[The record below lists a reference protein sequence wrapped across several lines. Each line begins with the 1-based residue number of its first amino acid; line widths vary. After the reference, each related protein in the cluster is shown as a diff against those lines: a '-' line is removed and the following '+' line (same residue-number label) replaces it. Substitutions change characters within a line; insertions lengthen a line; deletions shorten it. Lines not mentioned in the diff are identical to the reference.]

1 MLCHRS
7 TWLLDVREATSGW
20 NFYKIIVKTKYWWS
34 RIRGLPINSNWYH
47 HLSGCIFSPLA
58 ALGALSCTTGH
69 RFYLNNLVEY
79 IQTMKVDY
87 EMVLQDFSSSGFTN
101 WAFMTTHS
109 WGENPIGK
117 WQVDI
122 YITSLLSLSTS
133 KTAGYRAMWIASKG
147 STMHCC
153 VHCI

>member
-1 MLCHRS
+1 
-7 TWLLDVREATSGW
+7 
-20 NFYKIIVKTKYWWS
+20 
-34 RIRGLPINSNWYH
+34 
-47 HLSGCIFSPLA
+47 
-58 ALGALSCTTGH
+58 
-69 RFYLNNLVEY
+69 
-79 IQTMKVDY
+79 MKVDY
-87 EMVLQDFSSSGFTN
+87 EMVSQDFSSSGFTN

-133 KTAGYRAMWIASKG
+133 NTAGYRASKG
-147 STMHCC
+147 STTYCS